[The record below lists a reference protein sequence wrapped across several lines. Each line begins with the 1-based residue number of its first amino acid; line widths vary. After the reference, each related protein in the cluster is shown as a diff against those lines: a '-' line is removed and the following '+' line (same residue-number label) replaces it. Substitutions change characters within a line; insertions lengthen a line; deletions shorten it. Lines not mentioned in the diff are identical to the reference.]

1 MERIEHHSDDLI
13 VLGAI
18 TEETKGIA
26 NEPLLDNQGNFG
38 GGGLS
43 DD

>member
-1 MERIEHHSDDLI
+1 MEREHLSDELI

-18 TEETKGIA
+18 TEETKGIS
-26 NEPLLDNQGNFG
+26 NVPQLDNQGNFG